1 MTHTARLLIVEDDA
15 VTAREM
21 ADHLTGAGFA
31 TVSTG
36 SIADGVKT
44 LKSGPFDAVVLDRM
58 LPDGDGAEAIRR
70 FRDAAPGVMVLVVS
84 ALGRSANRVQGL
96 DLGAD
101 DYLAKPFDPDELTA
115 RLRAVL
121 RRPATRED
129 DDLIAFGPLQI
140 RKKARTVHVAD
151 KHVPLS
157 PREFDLLLFFARHH
171 GDVVTRMQLLEH
183 VWNLHFDPQTNVVD
197 VHVSRLRRKLDAAM
211 PMPVLHTQRGEG
223 YVFDPARAALG

>member
-1 MTHTARLLIVEDDA
+1 MSEPQTILIVEDDA

-21 ADHLTGAGFA
+21 AGHLERAGFA
-31 TVSTG
+31 TRCHG
-36 SIADGVKT
+36 DIAGGVAA
-44 LKSGPFDAVVLDRM
+44 LAEAQIDAVVLDRM

-70 FRDAAPGVMVLVVS
+70 FRDAAPQLMVLVVS
-84 ALGRSANRVQGL
+84 AMGRSANRVEGL

-115 RLRAVL
+115 RLRALL
-121 RRPATRED
+121 RRPVAAGDT
-129 DDLIAFGPLQI
+129 DLIGFGPLQI
-140 RKKARTVHVAD
+140 RQKARTVHVGEA
-151 KHVPLS
+151 HVPLS

-197 VHVSRLRRKLDAAM
+197 VHVSRLRRKLDAAL
-211 PMPVLHTQRGEG
+211 PAPVLHTARGEG
-223 YVFDPARAALG
+223 YVFAPDRADPA